1 MEVVPW
7 EGEGCIPTP
16 GTIYRGIA
24 SPGCNPI
31 PLYTYA
37 MAEKDTKKKQKDGKE
52 GKGSS
57 SGGGKWAVFAIK
69 NNIPRHP
76 QKGYFYF
83 VASQSMTKENILSR
97 LKSIQDSKTGRGG
110 TKELADDIDDA
121 ETKAEDGDYSK
132 YFDVQQVA
140 SNLNKERAFKTKGDL
155 ADATAKVYNKAIII
169 NKHRK

>member
-1 MEVVPW
+1 
-7 EGEGCIPTP
+7 
-16 GTIYRGIA
+16 
-24 SPGCNPI
+24 
-31 PLYTYA
+31 
-37 MAEKDTKKKQKDGKE
+37 MAEKDSKKKQKDGKE

-83 VASQSMTKENILSR
+83 VASQSMSEKNILSR
-97 LKSIQDSKTGRGG
+97 LKSIQDSKTGKGG
-110 TKELADDIDDA
+110 TKELADDINDA

-132 YFDVQQVA
+132 YFDVEQVA

-155 ADATAKVYNKAIII
+155 ADAAAKVYNKAIII
-169 NKHRK
+169 NKHRR